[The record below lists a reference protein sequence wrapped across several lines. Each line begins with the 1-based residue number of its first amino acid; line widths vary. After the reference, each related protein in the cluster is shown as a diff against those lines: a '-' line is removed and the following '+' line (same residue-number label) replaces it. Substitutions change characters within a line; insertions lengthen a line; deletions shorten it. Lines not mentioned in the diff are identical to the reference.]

1 MPRKS
6 QKRGGGDG
14 SRYTRGRKIRRSP
27 TSHLHHHSSSHTARQ
42 PENEEAVAEELE
54 ASATP
59 ALKKVRIAN
68 LVRTSTRQCKAI
80 LKLKS
85 EKAESSSRALASERD
100 AKRIK
105 KEADTSQQ
113 KLREDSKKK
122 IAGAEKNMS
131 VADAKLLASKKKMD
145 EVVIRSRAKLMDK
158 GKLAAGVL
166 EREREASKQ
175 KNKTLREHSNTII
188 SSVNAKRNREA
199 AVALVTQKAMS
210 KQIVALK
217 NKLRD
222 ESPTSDTVGC
232 DDIVD
237 QTLEK
242 LFSTVRSK
250 SMTRSQAIQYVRLRL
265 EAYAGEK
272 EVLQAFETETVDEP
286 DKSTEIQS
294 KVRTK
299 MTAVMVICFR
309 YIH

>member
-1 MPRKS
+1 LPFRPVSSRSRKNS
-6 QKRGGGDG
+6 RGSPHHAEEVTEERGGGG

-68 LVRTSTRQCKAI
+68 LVRTSTRQSKAI

-188 SSVNAKRNREA
+188 SSVNAKRNRP
-199 AVALVTQKAMS
+199 LPLSSSILFGGDWHT
-210 KQIVALK
+210 
-217 NKLRD
+217 
-222 ESPTSDTVGC
+222 PTN
-232 DDIVD
+232 
-237 QTLEK
+237 
-242 LFSTVRSK
+242 F
-250 SMTRSQAIQYVRLRL
+250 
-265 EAYAGEK
+265 
-272 EVLQAFETETVDEP
+272 P
-286 DKSTEIQS
+286 
-294 KVRTK
+294 
-299 MTAVMVICFR
+299 
-309 YIH
+309 